1 MSIIFTQPSFLLTN
15 SNEFP
20 GESLN
25 FVVICNKRS
34 MAKEGTIL
42 VVDDNESILAALK
55 LLLDKYFDRV
65 VPTANPNRIDSALR
79 DDKPDVVLLDMNFSA
94 GINNGNEGLFW
105 MRRIKEQRPET
116 EVVLFTAYADIDL
129 AVKGIKEGAFDFVSK
144 PWDND
149 KLVATLRNAYNLR
162 RSRRDVK
169 QLKEIKRE
177 LLNEPAM
184 YWGGSDTMK
193 RLRET
198 VEKVA
203 GTDANVLI
211 TGENGTGKEMLA
223 CEIHKLS
230 PRRGE
235 MMVTV
240 DVGALPETLFES
252 ELFGHVKGAFTDAKS
267 DRAGKFEVADH
278 GTLFL
283 DEIANIPLHLQAKLL
298 TAIQSG
304 QIVRVGSNTP
314 VAVDIRLVS
323 ATNRNV
329 LDMAVQ
335 GTFREDLLYRINT
348 IHLDLPPLRQ
358 RGEDIIPLAEMFLA
372 KYVTKYN
379 KPASAFDRDAKIM
392 LAAYSWP
399 GNIRELQHTVEKAVI
414 LSDGGVI
421 DANVLLLDTRREAV
435 RTEVSTLEEME
446 REMIREAMRRQGGNL
461 SAVAQQLGITRQT
474 LYNKIKRYE
483 L

>member
-1 MSIIFTQPSFLLTN
+1 
-15 SNEFP
+15 
-20 GESLN
+20 
-25 FVVICNKRS
+25 

-42 VVDDNESILAALK
+42 VVDDNRSILSALK
-55 LLLDKYFDRV
+55 LLLAKYFDKV
-65 VPTANPNRIDSALR
+65 ILTANPNQIDSALR
-79 DDKPDVVLLDMNFSA
+79 EENPDVVLLDMNFSA
-94 GINNGNEGLFW
+94 GINSGNEGLFW
-105 MRRIKEQRPET
+105 LRRIKEQRPEV

-129 AVKGIKEGAFDFVSK
+129 AVKGIKEGACDFVSK

-149 KLVATLRNAYNLR
+149 KLAATLLNACNLR

-169 QLKEIKRE
+169 QLKDIKRE

-184 YWGGSDTMK
+184 YWGGSDVMK
-193 RLRET
+193 RLRDT
-198 VEKVA
+198 VEKVSV
-203 GTDANVLI
+203 TDANVLI

-223 CEIHKLS
+223 REIHKLS

-252 ELFGHVKGAFTDAKS
+252 ELFGHAKGAFTDAKT
-267 DRAGKFEVADH
+267 DRAGKFEVADR

-298 TAIQSG
+298 TAVQSG
-304 QIVRVGSNTP
+304 RVVRVGSNTP
-314 VAVDIRLVS
+314 VAVDIRLIS
-323 ATNRNV
+323 ATNRNIHEMV
-329 LDMAVQ
+329 AE
-335 GTFREDLLYRINT
+335 GAFREDLLYRINT
-348 IHLDLPPLRQ
+348 IHLDLPPLR
-358 RGEDIIPLAEMFLA
+358 RRREDIVPLAEIFLA
-372 KYVTKYN
+372 RYAAKYS
-379 KPASAFDRDAKIM
+379 KPASGFDREVKKS
-392 LAAYSWP
+392 LSAYSWP

-414 LSDGGVI
+414 LSEGGAI
-421 DANVLLLDTRREAV
+421 GPDVLFLDTPRHAARQEA
-435 RTEVSTLEEME
+435 STLEDME
-446 REMIREAMRRQGGNL
+446 REMIREAMQRQGGNL